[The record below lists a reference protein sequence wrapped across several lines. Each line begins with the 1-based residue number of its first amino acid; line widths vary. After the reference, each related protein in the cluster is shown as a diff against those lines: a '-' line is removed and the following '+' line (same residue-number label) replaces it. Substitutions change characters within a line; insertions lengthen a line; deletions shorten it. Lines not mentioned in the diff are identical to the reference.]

1 MNPWLE
7 EALLESREW
16 GFLGPGEVASHVEHS
31 LGFTRAWESVRG
43 GPPDVLV
50 DLGSGG
56 GVPGLILADL
66 WRTTTRLVDSMVRR
80 TQFLERVAQAPG
92 APPGISVTCAR
103 VEDLAR
109 TPPWEY
115 GADLVTAR
123 SFGPPAVVAEC
134 AARLLVH
141 GGLLIVS
148 EPPLADPDPSRW
160 PEKGLRPLGLEA
172 IGHVTVPF
180 AFQVLERTGDVDP
193 RYPRRSGVP
202 GKRPLF

>member
-7 EALLESREW
+7 GALRESREW
-16 GFLGPGEVASHVEHS
+16 GFLGPGDIEPHVEHS
-31 LGFTRAWESVRG
+31 LGFARAWESVRT

-56 GVPGLILADL
+56 GIPGLVLADL

-80 TQFLERVAQAPG
+80 TQFLKRVAREAG
-92 APPGISVTCAR
+92 APPGIFVTCAR

-115 GADLVTAR
+115 GANLVTAR
-123 SFGPPAVVAEC
+123 SFAPPAVVAEC
-134 AARLLVH
+134 AARLLAP

-148 EPPLADPDPSRW
+148 EPPVTDHDPARW
-160 PEKGLRPLGLEA
+160 PADGLRALGLEP
-172 IGHVTVPF
+172 IGRPTEPF
-180 AFQVLERTGDVDP
+180 AFQVLERTGEVDA
-193 RYPRRSGVP
+193 RYPRQSGVP
-202 GKRPLF
+202 RKRPLF

>member
-7 EALLESREW
+7 EALRESREW
-16 GFLGPGEVASHVEHS
+16 GFLGPGDLGPHVEHS
-31 LGFTRAWESVRG
+31 LGFARAWESVRE

-56 GVPGLILADL
+56 GVPGLVLADL

-80 TQFLERVAQAPG
+80 TQFLERVARAPD

-109 TPPWEY
+109 SSPWEF
-115 GADLVTAR
+115 GANLVTAR

-134 AARLLVH
+134 ASRLLVR

-148 EPPLADPDPSRW
+148 EPPVADPETARW
-160 PEKGLRPLGLEA
+160 PAEGLRPLGLEP
-172 IGHVTVPF
+172 IRHVTVPF
-180 AFQVLERTGDVDP
+180 TFQVLERTGDVDA

>member
-7 EALLESREW
+7 EALRESRKW
-16 GFLGPGEVASHVEHS
+16 GFLGPGDVGPHVEHS
-31 LGFTRAWESVRG
+31 LGFARAWESVRG
-43 GPPDVLV
+43 TPPDVLV

-56 GVPGLILADL
+56 GVPGLVLADL
-66 WRTTTRLVDSMVRR
+66 WRTTTRLVDSMIRR
-80 TQFLERVAQAPG
+80 TEFLERAARAPG

-103 VEDLAR
+103 AEDLAR
-109 TPPWEY
+109 APAWEY

-134 AARLLVH
+134 AARLLVR
-141 GGLLIVS
+141 GGILIVS
-148 EPPLADPDPSRW
+148 EPPNTGPEAARW
-160 PEKGLRPLGLEA
+160 PADGLRALGLEP
-172 IGHVTVPF
+172 IGHMNEPF
-180 AFQVLERTGDVDP
+180 AFQVLERTGEVDA